1 MSMGGVGAA
10 IAELDKLLAHSHLL
24 PTAGILLCI
33 VVLFPAMFLLCK
45 GQVIKSIETLGHSLV
60 AFLYFINPF
69 SFVIGIRRTWHIWVA
84 TVLTS
89 SENANAQ

>member
-1 MSMGGVGAA
+1 MSAGAV

-24 PTAGILLCI
+24 PTAGILLC
-33 VVLFPAMFLLCK
+33 VAVLFPSMFLLCK
-45 GQVIKSIETLGHSLV
+45 GQVIKSIETFGHSLV
-60 AFLYFINPF
+60 AFLYLVNPF
-69 SFVIGIRRTWHIWVA
+69 SFVIGFRRTWHIWVA